1 MARLLSD
8 ITDRPSHIPY
18 DETFERALIHA
29 LAHPAD
35 VPPPSH
41 SVKVIPEAP
50 QTLPIP
56 LNHPSRQFPSDIPG
70 VYLTHSD
77 GALWGGPGY
86 ASLFKREVLAL
97 EFEENGIKTS
107 EQKHRYVSEKR
118 IRTIERAQKAAEKL
132 ETDLKHNEEILDQI
146 VKLKKQR
153 EVERKVEEM
162 MRGENKKRKEKR
174 ASQG

>member
-1 MARLLSD
+1 MARLLSE
-8 ITDRPSHIPY
+8 ITDRPAHIPY

-35 VPPPSH
+35 RPPPSH

-56 LNHPSRQFPSDIPG
+56 LDHPSRQFPSDIPG
-70 VYLTHSD
+70 VYLTHPD

-86 ASLFKREVLAL
+86 ASPFKREVLEL
-97 EFEENGIKTS
+97 EFKERGIETS

-118 IRTIERAQKAAEKL
+118 FRTIEKAQKVAAKL
-132 ETDLKHNEEILDQI
+132 ETDLKHNEEIMHQI
-146 VKLKKQR
+146 VELKKQR
-153 EVERKVEEM
+153 EVERRVEEM
-162 MRGENKKRKEKR
+162 MRENKKRKEKR